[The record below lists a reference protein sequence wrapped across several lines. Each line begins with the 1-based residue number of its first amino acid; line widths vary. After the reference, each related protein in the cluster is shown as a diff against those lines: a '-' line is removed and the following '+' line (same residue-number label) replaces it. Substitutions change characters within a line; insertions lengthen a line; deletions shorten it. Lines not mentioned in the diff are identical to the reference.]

1 MRFDIGIQRQ
11 RLLSFPGLLA
21 VSFQYAEMPMLVIAA
36 TCRDPDVGVKTAQR
50 KVARGKEKARGL
62 PGSSYA

>member
-1 MRFDIGIQRQ
+1 MRFDRWIQRQ
-11 RLLSFPGLLA
+11 GSLSFPGLLA
-21 VSFQYAEMPMLVIAA
+21 VSFQYAEMPVLVIAA
-36 TCRDPDVGVKTAQR
+36 ACRDPDVGMKIAQR